1 MKRLAKTVI
10 AATLAGTL
18 IPAPAIALPIYEQGG
33 YQVGQEQQAGSLMIT
48 EAGTYTLTG
57 NLRGTVM
64 VDPGAGEVTLVL
76 DNVVI
81 DGNGGPAINA
91 VSGDKLTIVAADGTE
106 NRLISS
112 MDGNYLS
119 GTVMSSVECVFEGT
133 GAISVV
139 ADEQSAVLTNNADLS
154 LKISRL
160 ELVSAGNGVAVTGS
174 EPGELDVDG
183 GTIDVHA
190 GRGALSEDTVMRG
203 NEGSIQDLGF
213 DERYAFDRIA
223 ASDPWAMPANA
234 QRAPIGDGLQRI
246 YRQGSQQPGQPA
258 QGNQQGQ
265 QPAQGNQQGQQPA
278 QPAQD
283 AQQPGQPGQGQAP
296 DQGQMGQ
303 TGLSGTT
310 DTVGEIAQGQ
320 MTNSAADLEADMDS
334 ATYYVMDD
342 EENNQVKISSSGTY
356 VVSGTSTDG
365 NITVKKGTTGVVLV
379 LDDLDLTST
388 TGATLSVNKEAE
400 VKIIVSGNVT
410 LTDAENPA
418 DETSED
424 SEVAD
429 AFDGAALKAKAN
441 SQVYITGDGTLN
453 IEGDAKNGIKGGD
466 DASVIIDGTT
476 INVSAVNDG
485 INVNYDL
492 TILSGDVTIEA
503 GDDAIHADH
512 IVTIGDEDGSGPT
525 LNIVG
530 STEGIEG
537 TVVNILGGDV
547 KVNSTDDGINAAN
560 ADGVYEGELGYSI
573 NQLGGDVQ
581 IKSGGDG
588 MDSNGNVN
596 LVGGSSEISSANAGG
611 EAGIDYDGELY
622 VSDEYQMNN
631 TSGVA
636 GPDGMPGQMGAPADM
651 GQGGQPGGMGQTGQ
665 GGRPA
670 DMGQGCQMPER
681 TGDAAPMGRPD
692 DGGRMDQGTQ
702 GGESSQMSQAGMD
715 QQPGGFGQRW

>member
-18 IPAPAIALPIYEQGG
+18 IPAPAIALPIYEEGG
-33 YQVGQEQQAGSLMIT
+33 YQVAQDQQQAGSLMIT

-160 ELVSAGNGVAVTGS
+160 ELISAGNGVAVTGS
-174 EPGELDVDG
+174 APGELDVDG

-265 QPAQGNQQGQQPA
+265 QPGQPAQGNQQGQQPA

-283 AQQPGQPGQGQAP
+283 AQQPGQPGQGQAPDQGQMGQTGLPGQPGQSGEQGQQPAQPGQGNQQGQRPAQPGQDGQQGQQPGQGGQQPGQPGQGQAP

-453 IEGDAKNGIKGGD
+453 IEGDAK
-466 DASVIIDGTT
+466 
-476 INVSAVNDG
+476 
-485 INVNYDL
+485 
-492 TILSGDVTIEA
+492 
-503 GDDAIHADH
+503 
-512 IVTIGDEDGSGPT
+512 
-525 LNIVG
+525 
-530 STEGIEG
+530 
-537 TVVNILGGDV
+537 
-547 KVNSTDDGINAAN
+547 
-560 ADGVYEGELGYSI
+560 
-573 NQLGGDVQ
+573 
-581 IKSGGDG
+581 
-588 MDSNGNVN
+588 
-596 LVGGSSEISSANAGG
+596 
-611 EAGIDYDGELY
+611 
-622 VSDEYQMNN
+622 
-631 TSGVA
+631 
-636 GPDGMPGQMGAPADM
+636 
-651 GQGGQPGGMGQTGQ
+651 
-665 GGRPA
+665 
-670 DMGQGCQMPER
+670 
-681 TGDAAPMGRPD
+681 
-692 DGGRMDQGTQ
+692 
-702 GGESSQMSQAGMD
+702 SQ
-715 QQPGGFGQRW
+715 